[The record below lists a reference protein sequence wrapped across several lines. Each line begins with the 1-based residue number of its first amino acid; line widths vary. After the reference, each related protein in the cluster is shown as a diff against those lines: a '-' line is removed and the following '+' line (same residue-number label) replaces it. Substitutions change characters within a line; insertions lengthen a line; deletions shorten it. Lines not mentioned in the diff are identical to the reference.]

1 MLPEFTYAEYV
12 WSSYAIAA
20 GIIIWQATQPVLK
33 YRLLKQRIQESILI
47 REKSDH
53 TKEQVTP

>member
-20 GIIIWQATQPVLK
+20 GIVFWQAIQPVLK
-33 YRLLKQRIQESILI
+33 YRLLKQRIEESILI
-47 REKSDH
+47 REKREK
-53 TKEQVTP
+53 TKEQETP

>member
-20 GIIIWQATQPVLK
+20 AVIIWQAVQPVQKFRKIVGQIKEDQLM
-33 YRLLKQRIQESILI
+33 RSE
-47 REKSDH
+47 EH
-53 TKEQVTP
+53 T